1 MKRYSSETSTKTL
14 EASGL
19 FVGTPV
25 VPTMAAEGRSLFRL
39 NAVDRRGRK
48 IEPAVLEAAEGIY
61 SRAFEHGLR
70 LLGDPAVVTTA
81 LEEVA
86 AIVSRA
92 VRTKVPRGDPVQV
105 RDLRAYLFRAFLR
118 HVNHLKRKEVLVVGL
133 SETARKSEPPW
144 ADASRELSNKIL
156 LDEVLAQ
163 CDFIAQDMAWRRM
176 QGFSWEEVGKVH
188 GLSAHAAEARFSHAL
203 QQARERLKI

>member
-1 MKRYSSETSTKTL
+1 
-14 EASGL
+14 
-19 FVGTPV
+19 
-25 VPTMAAEGRSLFRL
+25 MAAEGRSLFRL

-61 SRAFEHGLR
+61 SRALEHGLR

-92 VRTKVPRGDPVQV
+92 VRTKDPRGDPVQV

-118 HVNHLKRKEVLVVGL
+118 HVNHLKRKEVLVVAL
-133 SETARKSEPPW
+133 SETARKSEPSW

>member
-1 MKRYSSETSTKTL
+1 MKHYSSETSTKTL

-70 LLGDPAVVTTA
+70 LLG
-81 LEEVA
+81 A

-92 VRTKVPRGDPVQV
+92 VRTKDPRGDPVQV